1 MPPSTTL
8 DLFSA
13 AHRLAECA
21 GGVPITPEGRD
32 RWFEEVE
39 IHLLAIRAL
48 LDVHTDE
55 CAADDASRVLLW
67 DAPRVAPML
76 HRLQRDCRLL
86 QTLTTAALAAVRS
99 PERTV
104 AHVRHTAAA
113 LTRRIG
119 VHRSWQDGVYH
130 EAFAVDIGGPG

>member
-21 GGVPITPEGRD
+21 AGAPTTPEGRD

-55 CAADDASRVLLW
+55 CAADDASRVLLGT
-67 DAPRVAPML
+67 PRGWRPCSTGCSA
-76 HRLQRDCRLL
+76 
-86 QTLTTAALAAVRS
+86 TAAS
-99 PERTV
+99 
-104 AHVRHTAAA
+104 
-113 LTRRIG
+113 
-119 VHRSWQDGVYH
+119 S
-130 EAFAVDIGGPG
+130 